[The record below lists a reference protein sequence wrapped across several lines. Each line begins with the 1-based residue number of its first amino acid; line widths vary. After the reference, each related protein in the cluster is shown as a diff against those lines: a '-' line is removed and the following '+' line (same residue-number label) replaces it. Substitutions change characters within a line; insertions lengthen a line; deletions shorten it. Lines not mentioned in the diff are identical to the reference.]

1 MESSNM
7 KRILFLSMML
17 CVTLSSSAFAN
28 QLTLTGVKGNTAYTT
43 EGNVYVAPYYGSL
56 NGSSSSFEVVCDDFA
71 STVYIGETW
80 EVTVNTFSTLTNAKF
95 FSSAGVDTYKEAA
108 WLLYEMNLTK
118 DYAGA
123 QLAIWKLFDPSNAI
137 TANSNLLNSMN
148 SWLDKASEMNTSGWN
163 GWDFSSVII
172 YTPTVL
178 VNGPQ
183 EMLAGAAAPVPE
195 PATMLLFGTGLVGL
209 AGFGRK
215 KVGKK

>member
-1 MESSNM
+1 M
-7 KRILFLSMML
+7 KKILFLSIMI
-17 CVTLSSSAFAN
+17 CVSLTSSAFAS
-28 QLTLTGVKGNTAYTT
+28 QLTLTGVKGYTASTT

-56 NGSSSSFEVVCDDFA
+56 NGSSSSFEMLCDDFA
-71 STVYIGETW
+71 STVYIGESW
-80 EVTVNTFSTLTNAKF
+80 GVTANTFSTLTNAKF
-95 FSSAGVDTYKEAA
+95 YGSAGVDAYKKAA

-118 DYAGA
+118 DYAGT

-137 TANSNLLNSMN
+137 TTNSNMLNSMN
-148 SWLDKASEMNTSGWN
+148 TWLGKASEMNASEWN

-195 PATMLLFGTGLVGL
+195 PATMLLFGTGLVSL

-215 KVGKK
+215 KFEKK

>member
-1 MESSNM
+1 M
-7 KRILFLSMML
+7 KKIIFLSTLL
-17 CVTLSSSAFAN
+17 CLILVNSAFAD
-28 QLTLTGVKGNTAYTT
+28 QLTLTGVKGYMASTT

-56 NGSSSSFEVVCDDFA
+56 NGSSSSFEIVCDDFA
-71 STVYIGETW
+71 SNVYIGETW
-80 EVTVNTFSTLTNAKF
+80 EVTVNTFSTLTNTKF
-95 FSSAGVDTYKEAA
+95 YGSAGVDTYKEAA

-118 DYAGA
+118 DYAGT
-123 QLAIWKLFDPSNAI
+123 QLAIWKLFDPLNAI
-137 TANSNLLNSMN
+137 TSNSNLRNSMN
-148 SWLDKASEMNTSGWN
+148 SWLAQASQMNANGWN

-172 YTPTVL
+172 YTPTVW

-215 KVGKK
+215 KFGKN